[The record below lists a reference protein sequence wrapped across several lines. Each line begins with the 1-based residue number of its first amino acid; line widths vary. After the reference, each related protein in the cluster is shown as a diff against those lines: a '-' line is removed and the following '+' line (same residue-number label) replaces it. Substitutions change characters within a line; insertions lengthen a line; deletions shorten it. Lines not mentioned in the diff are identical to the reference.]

1 MHNSIDPWRR
11 SVSDEK
17 LSKVLK
23 MYNENFSDDIGN
35 VENLRDSDNYGALGL
50 ARLLVIPD
58 NKEPIDHIR
67 DLSLAARYGY
77 EANATRDADIQHSAA
92 RILASY
98 YEFDWKEDI
107 IAHEDERE
115 GELGTE

>member
-11 SVSDEK
+11 SVSDEN
-17 LSKVLK
+17 LDAVLK
-23 MYNENFSDDIGN
+23 NHSEQFTDEIQTVDD
-35 VENLRDSDNYGALGL
+35 LREYDDALAL
-50 ARLLVIPD
+50 ARLLVIPN
-58 NKEPIDHIR
+58 NKEPIDHTR
-67 DLSLAARYGY
+67 DLSLAAKNGY
-77 EANATRDADIQHSAA
+77 KANATRVADIQHQAA

-98 YEFDWKEDI
+98 YGFEWKEDI